1 MRMTDTLVD
10 TNVFLDIAEDD
21 SHWFEWSQRQLADA
35 VNTGAAIISQ
45 VVYAELAAGYDSA
58 EHLNATLTRQQF
70 RREELPWDA
79 AFMAGLAY
87 LDYRERGG
95 SRTLPLPD
103 FFIGA
108 HAAVRGYT
116 LLTRDRG
123 YYATYFPTLKIISPE
138 THP

>member
-1 MRMTDTLVD
+1 MTDTLVD
-10 TNVFLDIAEDD
+10 TNVLLDVAEDD
-21 SHWFEWSQRQLADA
+21 SDWFEWSQARLVQ
-35 VNTGAAIISQ
+35 AINAGVVIINQ

-58 EHLNATLTRQQF
+58 EHLNATIGRQQF

-79 AFMAGLAY
+79 AFMAGLAF
-87 LDYRERGG
+87 LNYRQRGG
-95 SRTLPLPD
+95 RRPLPLPD

-116 LLTRDRG
+116 LLTRGRG
-123 YYATYFPTLKIISPE
+123 YYATYFPTLKIVSPE